1 MTDDL
6 AAILEALDIRVIPT
20 TKQREPGE
28 TCAINTIENLF
39 KSHGPEHLTIV
50 LRSIAETVNN
60 RMELVAPTIAA
71 VSDVILAHP
80 TWAQTT
86 EWLDEMDK
94 IDLTAMREKAKAN
107 RRAVPLR
114 RAMATLLFAKLSEK
128 FAVEKQGAL
137 L

>member
-1 MTDDL
+1 MTPEL
-6 AAILEALDIRVIPT
+6 AAILESLEIRVIPT

-39 KSHGPEHLTIV
+39 RDYGAAHVMIV

-80 TWAQTT
+80 TWSQTT

-94 IDLTAMREKAKAN
+94 IDLTAMREAAKMN

-114 RAMATLLFAKLSEK
+114 RAMATLLFAELSKK
-128 FAVEKQGAL
+128 FVVEKQGAL